1 MKKIAFITPTGD
13 IDIRLYKFL
22 KYFIGKCEVFLL
34 SPEYKKIGHKGLF
47 KDLDDKKINKIDI
60 AFSLNANFP
69 YDIHRNRRVRE
80 ILLNIQPDFIVCRDI
95 MISGFLTTDFKKEL
109 KAEFILDV
117 CDSFPEV
124 LTAMFGYK
132 GKVLSYF
139 ANKVEK
145 KALKLFDKV
154 CFVSPEAKKYI
165 FAKHN
170 LNKSSYILE
179 NVPYKMEKKKQKLEL
194 KNNKMVYLGTI
205 NERIR
210 DLETVFEGIS
220 LLKTKFDKNFSLDIY
235 YFENQVDI
243 KERYETL
250 VSEKQLS
257 DEIKFKKAVSNE
269 NLNRTLKDYSIGLV
283 PHCRNFATDFT
294 IPNKIYDYIA
304 SDIYIL
310 ASNNPSLERLLE
322 FWSVGS
328 VYEGGNARDF
338 ANTLLKLCTIIET
351 KSADIQE
358 INHSLNWEFQI
369 NGLIEC

>member
-22 KYFIGKCEVFLL
+22 KYFIDKYEVFLL
-34 SPEYKKIGHKGLF
+34 SPEYKAIGHKGLF

-69 YDIHRNRRVRE
+69 YDVHRNRRIRE
-80 ILLNIQPDFIVCRDI
+80 ALIDIQPDFVICRDI
-95 MISGFLTTDFKKEL
+95 MISGFLTSKFKKEL

-132 GKVLSYF
+132 GRILSYF

-170 LNKSSYILE
+170 LNKNSYVLE
-179 NVPYKMEKKKQKLEL
+179 NVPYKMDKKKHKLEL
-194 KNNKMVYLGTI
+194 RNNRMVYLGTI
-205 NERIR
+205 NEKIR
-210 DLETVFEGIS
+210 DLETVFEGIA
-220 LLKTKFDKNFSLDIY
+220 LLKTKFDKNFTLDIY

-243 KERYETL
+243 KEKYEAL
-250 VSEKQLS
+250 VYERQLS
-257 DEIKFKKAVSNE
+257 GEIKFKKAVSNE
-269 NLNRTLKDYSIGLV
+269 SLNRTLKNYSIGLV

-304 SDIYIL
+304 SDLYIL

-322 FWSVGS
+322 FWSVGT
-328 VYEGGNARDF
+328 VYKGGNAYDF
-338 ANTLLKLCTIIET
+338 ATTLMKLGNIVET
-351 KSADIQE
+351 QSADIQE
-358 INHSLNWEFQI
+358 INSSLNWEFQI
-369 NGLIEC
+369 NGLIKC